1 VKKHTLGKEERLKSR
16 KLIDLLFKSGKG
28 FSVFP
33 FRVYYLR
40 PGYLPARPRPA
51 RRANPEIQVPDSSG
65 DTTNSSVTLANAAG
79 ASMPRHTSLLQ
90 FGVGVSTKN
99 FKHAVDRNRVKRIT
113 REAYR
118 LQKEALQQAVQLK
131 QEPFV
136 IFLIY
141 TGKELPEYQLASEK
155 VAIILNRLQKIVHE
169 IPAAH
174 T

>member
-1 VKKHTLGKEERLKSR
+1 MKKYTLGKEERLKSR
-16 KLIDLLFKSGKG
+16 KLIDQLFKSGKG

-40 PGYLPARPRPA
+40 PGQLPAKPA
-51 RRANPEIQVPDSSG
+51 SPANPAKKQP
-65 DTTNSSVTLANAAG
+65 NAA
-79 ASMPRHTSLLQ
+79 TSLLQ
-90 FGVGVSTKN
+90 FGVGVGTKN

-131 QEPFV
+131 REPFV

-155 VAIILNRLQKIVHE
+155 VAVILNRLQKIVHE